1 VITNFD
7 KAIVAM
13 LGAIVFGAM
22 QAGVPVPEWMDTQWV
37 QALAATLTPILVWLI
52 PNKDKPSV

>member
-1 VITNFD
+1 MITNFD